1 MADNGKMFYLEQFT
15 FNNKCLPCILFCI
28 YSVVLLFSSLLVCVF
43 FYRSLSSETKIVIDS
58 YVRFINGKNNHPNS
72 T

>member
-28 YSVVLLFSSLLVCVF
+28 YSVVLLFSSLLRLCF
-43 FYRSLSSETKIVIDS
+43 FLSILVVGNKDS
-58 YVRFINGKNNHPNS
+58 D
-72 T
+72 